1 MSNMNS
7 KQSVSDHPAGPERS
21 MSAAKLAAF
30 RCVEDVWK
38 QEVSAR
44 ASRVRIRFAAMAA
57 SLVGLAAVLTLVSTN
72 DLIPRST
79 SLPSHTIVRIEGGQV
94 TRNGEYL
101 GPHDPADPSVIV
113 LGDRIAT
120 GADSRLAIKWQGF
133 GSLRLDQ
140 NSAITV
146 IGDSVVRLDKG
157 GAYFDSKGHRDLS
170 AVDGNVLRSAVL
182 RIETPY
188 GMAEHLG
195 TQFLVTA
202 NADQVNVLVREG
214 VVNFNIEDEALRV
227 ASNAKLSITKAD
239 VLLEEQGLVDQQA
252 WKWVASISPRIAVDA
267 HSTYEVL
274 TWAARE
280 QGLTVRYR
288 QPEAR
293 LFAKTDRLMGLGA
306 IDPQQALSMIS
317 QITDLQY
324 EVSGDNLLVDL
335 KPTP

>member
-1 MSNMNS
+1 MNS

-72 DLIPRST
+72 DLISPST
-79 SLPSHTIVRIEGGQV
+79 SLPSHTIVRIDGGQV

-101 GPHDPADPSVIV
+101 GPHDPSVIV
-113 LGDRIAT
+113 LGDRVAT

-188 GMAEHLG
+188 GTAEHLG

-214 VVNFNIEDEALRV
+214 VVNFNTEDEALRV
-227 ASNAKLSITKAD
+227 ASNTKLSVTKAD
-239 VLLEEQGLVDQQA
+239 VLLEEQGLVDQEA
-252 WKWVASISPRIAVDA
+252 WKWVASISPRIAVDT

-274 TWAARE
+274 AWAARE

-335 KPTP
+335 KPTF

>member
-1 MSNMNS
+1 MNS

-72 DLIPRST
+72 DLISPST
-79 SLPSHTIVRIEGGQV
+79 SLPSHTIVRIDGGQV

-101 GPHDPADPSVIV
+101 GPHDPSVIV
-113 LGDRIAT
+113 LGDRVAT

-188 GMAEHLG
+188 GTAEHLG

-214 VVNFNIEDEALRV
+214 VVNFNTEDEALRV

-335 KPTP
+335 KPTF